1 MLKCSRKSSIT
12 RSKMIRS
19 KTLRDGKVFC
29 LFLLL
34 PMLLVIRPLFW
45 AFSIITMKEESIGVS
60 SNCAGTPK
68 ERRALASLGE
78 NTTTVATDW
87 EFMTSC
93 VRRRE
98 LRMEAHFGLH
108 ISKAGGTSL
117 CDLFRSEKCSTSPSF
132 SANCHLA
139 MTAPQWMRKKKVLEL
154 NLPLWMAVSENSQ
167 PNTCE
172 SIALELEETNL
183 TAVMNENW
191 LPGGHVCEGKFMN
204 TISVRNPMARI
215 LSHYNH
221 VYELCLA
228 TRKNSCIQF
237 LVDGSLQGDKRVFN
251 VSFLENALDII
262 SDNYYTRML
271 NNRTVYLSDSEF
283 HGQRNSV
290 LNKALDNLQ
299 KFDWVLLHG
308 SGNNQENIDNNIIV
322 KNGLGMR
329 RGLRLSRS
337 KNINTTTA
345 VSSAHEEYLRDKND
359 LDNYIW
365 QEAQRLHSL
374 DIESIR
380 LMKKYGGD
388 FHKTPKKCCGKICPK
403 WLLSVNETV

>member
-1 MLKCSRKSSIT
+1 M
-12 RSKMIRS
+12 
-19 KTLRDGKVFC
+19 
-29 LFLLL
+29 
-34 PMLLVIRPLFW
+34 PPLLVISPFFKSFFEQAIFQRNN
-45 AFSIITMKEESIGVS
+45 SKTITMKEESIGVS

-87 EFMTSC
+87 ELMTSC

-98 LRMEAHFGLH
+98 LRMKAHFGLH
-108 ISKAGGTSL
+108 ISKSGGTSL
-117 CDLFRSEKCSTSPSF
+117 CKLFRSENCSTLPRISE
-132 SANCHLA
+132 NCHLA
-139 MTAPQWMRKKKVLEL
+139 TTGPQWVRTKIRRQF
-154 NLPLWMAVSENSQ
+154 NLPHWMWVSGDSQ
-167 PNTCE
+167 PNSCE
-172 SIALELEETNL
+172 GIALELEETNL

-191 LPGGHVCEGKFMN
+191 LPGGHVCEGKFIN
-204 TISVRNPMARI
+204 TILVRNPIARI
-215 LSHYNH
+215 LSHYNE
-221 VYELCLA
+221 VYEGCLQVR
-228 TRKNSCIQF
+228 RKSCIQF
-237 LVDGSLQGDKRVFN
+237 LVDGSLKGDKKVFN

-262 SDNYYTRML
+262 SNNYYTRML

-308 SGNNQENIDNNIIV
+308 SGNNQENIENDIIV
-322 KNGLGMR
+322 MDGLGMSK
-329 RGLRLSRS
+329 GLGLSRS
-337 KNINTTTA
+337 KNSETTTA
-345 VSSAHEEYLRDKND
+345 ISLAHEEYLREKND

-388 FHKTPKKCCGKICPK
+388 FHKKPDKCCGNICTK
-403 WLLSVNETV
+403 